1 MGTVFK
7 LGDSECAGL
16 EPADSDCD
24 GLRANLGPKSSGA
37 YGRPVYS
44 LPCTDLRLTAPDRGG
59 QLANRKFPAAEMGG
73 F

>member
-24 GLRANLGPKSSGA
+24 GLRAHLGPKFFGA

-44 LPCTDLRLTAPDRGG
+44 LPDLRLTSPDRGG